1 MTADHGQL
9 FRLLF
14 ASNWDAIRLSGVRF
28 LIAALAALLLAATP
42 AAARPG
48 DLDRSFAS
56 GGRVAYAFASG
67 GYVAGLVL
75 QDERRPFLS
84 VDALA
89 PGGPTPTALSLTG
102 RGRLASR
109 TAFPP
114 PAVGAPRFSGGY
126 ALSRIGDAPA
136 RYALFRIGATTGVT
150 LTIPE
155 VLDGQR
161 LALDAGGWGVDR
173 AGRAILTV
181 SYKAELGGPY
191 RARALRYLPDG
202 RLDPSYG
209 RGGVAAVGY
218 VNAIEALVRPDGRLY
233 VLTGTDRHD
242 TRVMALDSRGRRV
255 AGFYTR
261 TLRSGR
267 FARYEN
273 PRAIVAA
280 PGGGLLVAGGGL
292 YHSGWVARLR
302 PDGRADRRFG
312 DRGLTAIP
320 DFNANAIARDRRG
333 RIVLAGIADTNADPY
348 QAAVARLT
356 ARGRADRSF
365 GRRGVVARQLGAARG
380 LTLVASE
387 ARHVAIDARGRIV
400 VAGEAYDNEYLLRDD
415 LGRSHPAI
423 ARLHG

>member
-1 MTADHGQL
+1 MA
-9 FRLLF
+9 
-14 ASNWDAIRLSGVRF
+14 
-28 LIAALAALLLAATP
+28 
-42 AAARPG
+42 
-48 DLDRSFAS
+48 
-56 GGRVAYAFASG
+56 
-67 GYVAGLVL
+67 
-75 QDERRPFLS
+75 
-84 VDALA
+84 
-89 PGGPTPTALSLTG
+89 
-102 RGRLASR
+102 RLASR

-126 ALSRIGDAPA
+126 ALSRIGNAPA

-233 VLTGTDRHD
+233 VLTGRDRHD
-242 TRVMALDSRGRRV
+242 TRLMALDSRGRRV

-312 DRGLTAIP
+312 DRGLTAIA
-320 DFNANAIARDRRG
+320 DFNANAIALDGRG
-333 RIVLAGIADTNADPY
+333 RIVLAGIADTNADPVSGRRG
-348 QAAVARLT
+348 AADR
-356 ARGRADRSF
+356 RAAALDRSF

-400 VAGEAYDNEYLLRDD
+400 VAGEAYDDEL
-415 LGRSHPAI
+415 PA
-423 ARLHG
+423 A